1 MVQDNNFP
9 ALTEHRRDSGPLQA
23 WPATVAFEKRVL
35 CRGLELA
42 VFFRSRFESLHPGKC
57 VGKQVSPPLAVRL
70 AVALFPVHVVSPPGA
85 FVTPQFC
92 QSQGRT
98 RECPKTGA
106 KTKPSY
112 SLVSKNWDK

>member
-1 MVQDNNFP
+1 MQDNNFP

-57 VGKQVSPPLAVRL
+57 VGKQVSPPGCKVGRG
-70 AVALFPVHVVSPPGA
+70 PVPCSRCKPAWRFRNSSVLPV
-85 FVTPQFC
+85 
-92 QSQGRT
+92 T
-98 RECPKTGA
+98 REDT
-106 KTKPSY
+106 
-112 SLVSKNWDK
+112 